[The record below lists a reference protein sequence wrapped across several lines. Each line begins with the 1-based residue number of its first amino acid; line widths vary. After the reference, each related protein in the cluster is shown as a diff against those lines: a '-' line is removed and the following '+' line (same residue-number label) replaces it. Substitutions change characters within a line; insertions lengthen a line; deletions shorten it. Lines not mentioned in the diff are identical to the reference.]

1 MHLEEIEMS
10 NDMIPVTV
18 RIMEKEYKISC
29 PEGEHEAL
37 IASAKH
43 VNENMQLIREGG
55 KALGAERI
63 AVMAAINI
71 AHELMKNGS
80 SSEDTSEISSRLDNL
95 QKLVDGYINDSA
107 Q

>member
-1 MHLEEIEMS
+1 MS
-10 NDMIPVTV
+10 NEMIPVTV

-37 IASAKH
+37 IASAKR
-43 VNENMQLIREGG
+43 VNENMQQIREGG

-71 AHELMKNGS
+71 AHELMTASPAAN
-80 SSEDTSEISSRLDNL
+80 EDTSEISTRLDNL
-95 QKLVDGYINDSA
+95 QKLVDGYMKEKQAS
-107 Q
+107 

>member
-1 MHLEEIEMS
+1 MS
-10 NDMIPVTV
+10 SSDMIPVTV

-29 PEGEHEAL
+29 PEGEHEPL

-43 VNENMQLIREGG
+43 VNENMQKIRDGG

-71 AHELMKNGS
+71 AHELMNTGGS
-80 SSEDTSEISSRLDNL
+80 DNKTSEVTASIDKL
-95 QKLVDGYINDSA
+95 QQLVDGYIQTNIK
-107 Q
+107 

>member
-1 MHLEEIEMS
+1 MS

-18 RIMEKEYKISC
+18 RILEKEYKISC
-29 PEGEHEAL
+29 PEGEHESL
-37 IASAKH
+37 LASARH
-43 VNENMQLIREGG
+43 VNESMKNIREGG

-71 AHELMKNGS
+71 AHELMNEQNHS
-80 SSEDTSEISSRLDNL
+80 TNDLEIVTRLDSL
-95 QKLVDGYINDSA
+95 QKSVDSYIE